1 MKQGRKTNASKGLPK
16 RKGHTFRLLPEVK
29 AGIDTLVG
37 GGDYYSQSHVIESL
51 VMAELEKVRGC
62 K

>member
-1 MKQGRKTNASKGLPK
+1 MKAGRKSNASKGLPTRK
-16 RKGHTFRLLPEVK
+16 RSTFALLPEVK

-37 GGDYYSQSHVIESL
+37 GGDYYSQAHVIESL
-51 VMAELEKVRGC
+51 VLAELEKVRVS

>member
-1 MKQGRKTNASKGLPK
+1 MKRGKKTNASKGLPTRK
-16 RKGHTFRLLPEVK
+16 RSTFSLLPEVK

-37 GGDYYSQSHVIESL
+37 GGDYYSQAHVIESL
-51 VMAELEKVRGC
+51 VLAELAKVRV